1 MRNQKTQEI
10 LFSNYKEMHPNA
22 IFSELMDTTRDEI
35 ILEIDRL
42 VYNGYNTF
50 VIGLADMFDILV
62 AEALKE
68 YRDSCSELQY
78 FIITYKDQHSGFGPS
93 AKPRIE
99 KVATSADCVCSTLKK
114 YHNSAFQMPNEYLTN
129 SLKMSV
135 CYYNTYGDGGVLY
148 AYNRN
153 DKSKCIVISLLGL
166 FDTCNTES
174 PLNK

>member
-1 MRNQKTQEI
+1 
-10 LFSNYKEMHPNA
+10 
-22 IFSELMDTTRDEI
+22 
-35 ILEIDRL
+35 
-42 VYNGYNTF
+42 
-50 VIGLADMFDILV
+50 MFDILV

-99 KVATSADCVCSTLKK
+99 KVSMNADCVISTSKK
-114 YHNSAFQMPNEYLTN
+114 YHNNVFQLPNEYLTN
-129 SLKMSV
+129 SLMMSV
-135 CYYNTYGDGGVLY
+135 CYHNPYGDGGILY

-153 DKSKCIVISLLGL
+153 DESKSMIISLIDL